1 MKEEFVTSVFTR
13 CRERLRLTA
22 RRLLG
27 NDDDADDA
35 LQETFCRLWGKREA
49 LRDEAAVEGTTVTTL
64 RNICIDSLRRSAAH
78 PADSVD
84 DQLAAIEARAGLEAD
99 QEETELRYAEIAEL
113 IDRRLSPRDSQIIYT
128 PRPRRM
134 GFRRNRRTLRPRRGQ
149 RQSHRQPGPT
159 SYQGLLP
166 TTPTPTRRHP
176 TKTKEKQINNRYETC

>member
-113 IDRRLSPRDSQIIYT
+113 IDRRLSPRDSQFIYL
-128 PRPRRM
+128 RDRDGWDFDEIAERFDLDEGNVRVIVSRARRAIRDCYLQ
-134 GFRRNRRTLRPRRGQ
+134 RRRQQGATLQ
-149 RQSHRQPGPT
+149 
-159 SYQGLLP
+159 
-166 TTPTPTRRHP
+166 
-176 TKTKEKQINNRYETC
+176 KQKRNK